1 MRGRFCGGGTLFVA
15 KPLLLM
21 PVPFIQA
28 NTNGRLHAGHEPSIT
43 PLNRGFLYGDAIYE
57 VWRTYHGTVF
67 AWEEHFSR
75 LEKSARALHLDL
87 PWTRAEMFAELAR
100 TVAAFRTATS
110 YRDDLYIR
118 LQISRGAGSIG
129 LDVALADRPEFVFLV
144 QPCPQ
149 NSPEISR
156 KGLKLSIAMTLRRN
170 PVESLSPAWKT
181 GNYLNNILGLREAR
195 ARGADDV
202 VMLNLRGE
210 ITEAATSN
218 IAFVRNDEV
227 ITPLLDAGILEGIT
241 RGLLIGKIAGAAGV
255 RVRETVLR
263 PEDMATMT
271 ECFLLGTT
279 RDITPVCEIDD
290 LRFKVG
296 PETVSAKLKNA
307 FAAYARESSMAHPE
321 LRV

>member
-1 MRGRFCGGGTLFVA
+1 MSAL
-15 KPLLLM
+15 
-21 PVPFIQA
+21 FIQA
-28 NTNGRLHAGHEPSIT
+28 NTNGRLHPAHEPSLT

-67 AWEEHFSR
+67 AWAEHFGR

-87 PWTRAEMFAELAR
+87 PWSRAEIFAEIAR
-100 TVAAFRTATS
+100 TVAAFRGATS
-110 YRDDLYIR
+110 YRDDVYIR
-118 LQISRGAGSIG
+118 LQISRGAGLIG
-129 LDVALADRPEFVFLV
+129 LDVALAERPEFVLLV

-149 NSPEISR
+149 NSPDALR
-156 KGLKLSIAMTLRRN
+156 NGLKLSIAMSLRRN
-170 PVESLSPAWKT
+170 PIESLSPAWKT

-202 VMLNLRGE
+202 LMLNLRGE

-227 ITPLLDAGILEGIT
+227 ITPRLEAGILEGIT
-241 RGLLIGKIAGAAGV
+241 RGLLLGKVAAAAGV
-255 RVRETVLR
+255 HANEAVLH
-263 PEDMATMT
+263 PQDLTTMS

-279 RDITPVCEIDD
+279 KDITPVASIDD

-296 PETVSAKLKNA
+296 PDTVSARLKAA
-307 FAAYARESSMAHPE
+307 FGEYARQSATAHPE
-321 LRV
+321 LTV